1 MSLDAETVKKLARL
15 ARLRVEPVEVEPL
28 GQELS
33 SILSWVEQLGTIS
46 TEGVEPMSGARMEPP
61 TTPRRDDQ
69 VNVAA
74 RAAARTAARAADGPE
89 TVLSNAPARTLDF
102 FTVPKVVE

>member
-15 ARLRVEPVEVEPL
+15 ARLRVEPSEIEPL

-46 TEGVEPMSGARMEPP
+46 TEGVEPMAGARMEPP

-69 VNVAA
+69 VNAA
-74 RAAARTAARAADGPE
+74 EGAAGGPE

>member
-15 ARLRVEPVEVEPL
+15 ARLRVEPSEVEPL

-46 TEGVEPMSGARMEPP
+46 TEGVEPMAGARMEPP

-74 RAAARTAARAADGPE
+74 GAAARAADGPE

>member
-15 ARLRVEPVEVEPL
+15 ARLRVEPSEIEPL

-33 SILSWVEQLGTIS
+33 SILSWVEQLDTIP
-46 TEGVEPMSGARMEPP
+46 TEGVEPMAGARMEPP

-69 VNVAA
+69 VNV
-74 RAAARTAARAADGPE
+74 AARAADGPE

>member
-15 ARLRVEPVEVEPL
+15 ARLRVEPSEIEPL

-33 SILSWVEQLGTIS
+33 SILSWVEQLDTIP

-69 VNVAA
+69 VNAA
-74 RAAARTAARAADGPE
+74 GGPE

>member
-15 ARLRVEPVEVEPL
+15 ARLRVEPGEVEPL

-46 TEGVEPMSGARMEPP
+46 TEGVEPMAGARMEPP
-61 TTPRRDDQ
+61 TTPRRSDE
-69 VNVAA
+69 VNVAG
-74 RAAARTAARAADGPE
+74 GPE